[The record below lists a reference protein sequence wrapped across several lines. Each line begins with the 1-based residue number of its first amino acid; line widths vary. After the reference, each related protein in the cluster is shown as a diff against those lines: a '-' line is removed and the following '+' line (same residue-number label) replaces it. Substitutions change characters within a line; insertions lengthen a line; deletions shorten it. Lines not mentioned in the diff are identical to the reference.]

1 MAGRR
6 REGQQPLVPPQ
17 PPPKALELL
26 SLLAHKPQLS
36 NPACLQ
42 HSAERVA
49 TKHVCRASPNLAGG
63 LEQGGGQRQREPACL
78 ARGASHCSHCSDQGR
93 GSCHSQAVLLGRK
106 GQDGDLGAAPLL
118 STLWQRRGTAGAPG
132 LILGFWAAGCFQ
144 GLGFLPLERSCL
156 VRKPAPN
163 DPPACLAAGQKCPAY
178 LLDEQ

>member
-63 LEQGGGQRQREPACL
+63 LEQGGGQRRESPPASPEGL
-78 ARGASHCSHCSDQGR
+78 RTART
-93 GSCHSQAVLLGRK
+93 AVTK
-106 GQDGDLGAAPLL
+106 AEGAATP
-118 STLWQRRGTAGAPG
+118 RRCCWAGKVRTVTWAQHLCSLPFGSAGGQPG
-132 LILGFWAAGCFQ
+132 PQA
-144 GLGFLPLERSCL
+144 
-156 VRKPAPN
+156 
-163 DPPACLAAGQKCPAY
+163 
-178 LLDEQ
+178 